1 MPIQIEEIR
10 AAALANE
17 SHSGNLGG
25 QLAEFYKTGG
35 GDPNNPLMG
44 LETKWLNLMGYAD
57 PSLSEQ
63 WAAYLTN
70 FGFTG
75 DLFTNVKTEADARNL
90 FPQPGSLTVFAL
102 LIESGDFLLTE
113 DGFHL
118 LNN

>member
-25 QLAEFYKTGG
+25 QLAEFYVSGG
-35 GDPNNPLMG
+35 GDPADVLEG
-44 LETKWLNLMGYAD
+44 LEPKWLNLMGYTD
-57 PSLSEQ
+57 PLLSNQ
-63 WAAYLTN
+63 WHDYLVN

-75 DLFTNVKTEADARNL
+75 NLLNNLQLVANVRGL
-90 FPQPGSLTVFAL
+90 FPQPADPTIFAL
-102 LIESGDFLLTE
+102 LLESGEFLLTE
-113 DGFHL
+113 DGFHI

>member
-1 MPIQIEEIR
+1 MTIQIEEIR

-17 SHSGNLGG
+17 TYSGNLNG

-35 GDPNNPLMG
+35 GDSENPLAG
-44 LETKWLNLMGYAD
+44 LETKWLNLMGYTS
-57 PSLSEQ
+57 PFLTTQ
-63 WAAYLTN
+63 WANYLTN

-75 DLFTNVKTEADARNL
+75 GLLNNLQIEADARNL
-90 FPQPGSLTVFAL
+90 FPQPGSGIVFAL
-102 LIESGDFLLTE
+102 LLESGEFLLTE